1 MDNAF
6 KVQSIKVN
14 KDGGNIT
21 MLMGI
26 CTLDNGK
33 MIWKMEKDSWYMKM
47 EIATKA
53 TGSKVK
59 ETVKEFT
66 IIEMEQSTRVIF

>member
-1 MDNAF
+1 
-6 KVQSIKVN
+6 
-14 KDGGNIT
+14 
-21 MLMGI
+21 
-26 CTLDNGK
+26 
-33 MIWKMEKDSWYMKM
+33 MEKDSWYMKM